1 MKSDL
6 AKKARSSDVLE
17 RAWIVIQR
25 NGRHSKSDEIR
36 NDIEQFAENSSSKL
50 RSLQHRLARGKFE
63 FGKAKGVPVP
73 KLDGQGKETGK
84 FRPLVVAPLEAR
96 IVQRDILEVLSEQSA
111 LERYIRTPYSFGG
124 LKKKKSKKAVS
135 EEALSAVPAAIEC
148 TLNEIKAG
156 ATWVATA
163 DISSFFTKVSKSSV
177 IEVIEEAL
185 PQQTEFISLLKE
197 AVKVELRNLDQLRSH
212 KDDFPIKDIGV
223 AQGNSLSPLLGN
235 IALADFDAKMNAG
248 DCRCIRYIDDFI
260 ILAPTKKAA
269 NAKLRK
275 AAELL
280 SLLQMKLSPEKSAK
294 DAMPIEAGF
303 EFLGIEVS
311 PGLIKPASKARQK
324 FLQNVTAELDKGKK
338 ALFAMK
344 HGNAVPKANSVTQTL
359 KRVDGIIDGWGKHYW
374 FCNDAQTFRD
384 LDLKLH
390 KEVSSYLGAFGA
402 VRSEL
407 PETKRHL
414 PLGFTDLSERPDT
427 AFVYPS
433 TNPTAA

>member
-1 MKSDL
+1 MKPNL

-36 NDIEQFAENSSSKL
+36 NDIERFAENSSGKL

-63 FGKAKGVPVP
+63 FGKAKGVPLP
-73 KLDGQGKETGK
+73 KLDGQGNETGK
-84 FRPLVVAPLEAR
+84 YRPLVVAPLEAR
-96 IVQRDILEVLSEQSA
+96 IVQRAILEVLSEQSA
-111 LERYIRTPYSFGG
+111 LEPYIRTPYSFGG
-124 LKKKKSKKAVS
+124 LKKTKSKQAASKAS
-135 EEALSAVPAAIEC
+135 LSAVPAAIEC
-148 TLNEIKAG
+148 ALNEIQAG
-156 ATWVATA
+156 AGWVATA

-177 IEVIEEAL
+177 IDVIEKAL
-185 PQQTEFISLLKE
+185 PQQVEFIDLLRE
-197 AVKVELRNLDQLRSH
+197 GVKVELRNLDKLRSL
-212 KDDFPIKDIGV
+212 KDDFPIEDIGV

-235 IALADFDAKMNAG
+235 IALADFDMTMNTG

-275 AAELL
+275 AVELL
-280 SLLQMKLSPEKSAK
+280 GSLQMELSPEKSSK
-294 DAMPIEAGF
+294 DAMPIDVGF

-311 PGLIKPASKARQK
+311 PGLIKPAGKARLK

-338 ALFAMK
+338 ALFGMK

-384 LDLKLH
+384 LDLKIH

-407 PETKRHL
+407 PEGKRHL
-414 PLGFTDLSERPDT
+414 PMGFTALSERPER
-427 AFVYPS
+427 AFEYPS
-433 TNPTAA
+433 LNPKMP